1 MPLGTAGLLRA
12 GDTILLHDRKGRR
25 YRVVLRE
32 GARQSLHNGAF
43 DHDDLIGQPDGS
55 FVTTA
60 KGSRLLAL
68 RPTFA
73 ELLLE
78 RQRAQVQPI
87 YPTDLGGI
95 LIHADVGPGARVVE
109 AGTGSAALTMALVRA
124 VGEAGHVTSYEARQE
139 FHDAAVE
146 TVGTMLGAMPAT
158 LTLKVGDVYEG
169 IEERD
174 VDRVML
180 DLPEPWRAVGP
191 AAAALA
197 PGGVLFAHCPNVS
210 QVQRH
215 FDALREHG
223 GFGLMTALELLERQW
238 TVRGTRVRPVD
249 RMVGHTGF
257 LTFARRLAGPEVFEP
272 NEA

>member
-1 MPLGTAGLLRA
+1 M
-12 GDTILLHDRKGRR
+12 
-25 YRVVLRE
+25 VLRE
-32 GARQSLHNGAF
+32 GGNQSLHSGAF
-43 DHDDLIGQPDGS
+43 AHDELIGRPDGS
-55 FVTTA
+55 IVATA

-68 RPTFA
+68 RPTFG

-95 LIHADVGPGARVVE
+95 LLHADVRPGARVVE
-109 AGTGSAALTMALVRA
+109 AGTGTAALTMALARA

-139 FHDAAVE
+139 FHEAARQSVE
-146 TVGTMLGAMPAT
+146 LLLGAVPAN

-169 IEERD
+169 IEERG

-191 AAAALA
+191 AAAGLV
-197 PGGVLFAHCPNVS
+197 PGGVIFAHCPHVS
-210 QVQRH
+210 QVQRY

-223 GFGLMTALELLERQW
+223 GFGLMTAMELLERHW
-238 TVRGTRVRPVD
+238 LVRGARVRPVE

-257 LTFARRLAGPEVFEP
+257 LTFARRLAGSEVFETADAE
-272 NEA
+272 NV